1 MLLAGGHATMAR
13 NCDALDRRL
22 EKQIKRSP
30 GIRFSQLLELMNVPA
45 STLRYRLMTLELD
58 GVIVAKRS
66 RNSNSY
72 YLLGDWRRG

>member
-1 MLLAGGHATMAR
+1 MVR

-22 EKQIKRSP
+22 ENQIKRSP
-30 GIRFSQLLELMNVPA
+30 GIRFSQLLELMKIPA

-58 GVIVAKRS
+58 GVIVTKRK

-72 YLLGDWRRG
+72 YLLRDWERG